1 MTVEFTFVELGPR
14 GTKRN
19 KMYTVNVRSES
30 DRKMYKVQVH
40 NSGAGAL
47 IKLVLGPETLL
58 AFDFEGREASAAYQ
72 EKLAAF
78 APKKK
83 KANDS
88 WFVDLSGSEDE
99 DSSDNHNSRESQI
112 LNAHAV
118 NAAAALVVGPN
129 GENEVE
135 EPDVAAAENEVEEP
149 DVAAAENEA
158 KEPDVAA
165 AAAVLQKN
173 SSESEDEVKE
183 VECFSDEDEDDV
195 SELDDDGIWE
205 ATQNF
210 MSKLKLYGYI
220 STMDYF
226 GYTNIYEIK
235 NFCKQELDEF
245 FDDIVMWKPGHRDR
259 FVETLRGLPP
269 APSFT
274 VYARVAPW

>member
-47 IKLVLGPETLL
+47 IKLVMGPETLL

-149 DVAAAENEA
+149 DVAA
-158 KEPDVAA
+158 
-165 AAAVLQKN
+165 
-173 SSESEDEVKE
+173 EDEVKE
-183 VECFSDEDEDDV
+183 VECFSDEDGPEDEDNV

-220 STMDYF
+220 SAMDYF

-269 APSFT
+269 APSFA